1 MKRKLLAAV
10 LSMSMILGTGMSALA
25 ADVDTAE
32 DGIYSSGEI
41 SGTTDVT
48 LPIVKVTVPS
58 SLGDVVLN
66 PYKMEVTV
74 GDDTVQEQIL
84 TAEQQIQNFSNV
96 GVAVNVSSL
105 VATKEE
111 GSDVIFATAALKGNE
126 TTKSVFMYMEMIG
139 EEEGADYK
147 GSYDA
152 KATNQ
157 ILVSTKETKKD
168 NVILLDKSS
177 DSSTEAAGNT
187 ATVGKFKFV
196 GTATT
201 KPAKAWA
208 ATDSFTIKMKFTFIP
223 QVTEVP
229 ES

>member
-25 ADVDTAE
+25 ADVDTAT

-41 SGTTDVT
+41 SGTADVT

-66 PYKMEVTV
+66 PYQMEVTV
-74 GDDTVQEQIL
+74 GDDAVQDQIL

-105 VATKEE
+105 VATKED

-139 EEEGADYK
+139 DGEDAAYK

-168 NVILLDKSS
+168 NVILLDKSP
-177 DSSTEAAGNT
+177 DSSTEAVGSE
-187 ATVGKFKFV
+187 ATIGKFKFV

-229 ES
+229 KS

>member
-25 ADVDTAE
+25 ADVDTAT

-84 TAEQQIQNFSNV
+84 TAEQKIENYSNV

-111 GSDVIFATAALKGNE
+111 GSDVIFATAALKGTE
-126 TTKSVFMYMEMIG
+126 TTKSVFMYMEIIG
-139 EEEGADYK
+139 DGEDAAYK
-147 GSYDA
+147 DNYDA

-157 ILVSTKETKKD
+157 ILVSTKEAKKD

-177 DSSTEAAGNT
+177 DSTTEAVGTT

-208 ATDSFTIKMKFTFIP
+208 STDSFTIKMKFTFIP
-223 QVTEVP
+223 QVSEVS